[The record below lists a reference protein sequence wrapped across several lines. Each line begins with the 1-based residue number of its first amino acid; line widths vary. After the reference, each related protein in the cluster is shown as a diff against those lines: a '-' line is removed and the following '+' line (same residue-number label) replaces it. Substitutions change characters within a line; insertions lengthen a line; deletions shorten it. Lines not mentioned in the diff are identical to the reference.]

1 MKQLTNIRTISL
13 KYLALVA
20 FFLSQGLLWAQET
33 TTTTTKDVNV
43 DLDVDGGGTW
53 YAEPWVW
60 IVGVA
65 IFIIIIV
72 GLLKSNGNQRSN

>member
-1 MKQLTNIRTISL
+1 MKQLTNIRNASL
-13 KYLALVA
+13 KYLSIAA
-20 FFLSQGLLWAQET
+20 FFLSQGLAWSQET
-33 TTTTTKDVNV
+33 TTTTTKDVDV
-43 DLDVDGGGTW
+43 DLDIDGGGTW

-72 GLLKSNGNQRSN
+72 GLLKSNSDK

>member
-1 MKQLTNIRTISL
+1 MKQLANIRKASL
-13 KYLALVA
+13 KYLSIAA
-20 FFLSQGLLWAQET
+20 FFLSQGLVWAQET
-33 TTTTTKDVNV
+33 TTTTTKDVDV
-43 DLDVDGGGTW
+43 DLDVDSGGGTW

-72 GLLKSNGNQRSN
+72 GLLKSNKGD

>member
-1 MKQLTNIRTISL
+1 MKQLTNIRKTSL
-13 KYLALVA
+13 KYLAIVA
-20 FFLSQGLLWAQET
+20 FFLFQGLVWAQET

-72 GLLKSNGNQRSN
+72 GLLKSNKGD